1 MKHDFIKNA
10 KVNVE
15 SSTDKKKRKTAII
28 TVGDGTGE
36 KYQHQFPHVSR
47 ISKALDV
54 MTPGQL
60 AERLTGGSYFFVEDT
75 LYDFREGNYKG
86 HIQSDETILQLK
98 DLLGINVVTCGCT
111 KTLHRV
117 ALSLVVSGL
126 TILLT
131 LQHSMK
137 AAHSVLNFITV
148 GRHSW
153 LPLTV
158 HSNWNV

>member
-15 SSTDKKKRKTAII
+15 TNNAKKGRKNALI
-28 TVGDGTGE
+28 TVGNEAGV
-36 KYQHQFPHVSR
+36 KYQHQFPHTSR

-86 HIQSDETILQLK
+86 HIQTDETILQLK
-98 DLLGINVVTCGCT
+98 DLLGINQYSTRGDMRVHENVTSGRVKLGRKWSDNPIDIT
-111 KTLHRV
+111 AFNEGGEFRSELHYGWSPFM
-117 ALSLVVSGL
+117 A
-126 TILLT
+126 TIN
-131 LQHSMK
+131 S
-137 AAHSVLNFITV
+137 AF
-148 GRHSW
+148 
-153 LPLTV
+153 
-158 HSNWNV
+158 